1 MKEKKYMMIDDYV
14 LDKVFGKIKE
24 IIVIELFDDTKI
36 LIDTDDK
43 LPGKITLEVV
53 VRLMTCTI
61 NDDDK
66 FSSQLLL

>member
-1 MKEKKYMMIDDYV
+1 MMIDDYV

-53 VRLMTCTI
+53 VGLMTCTI